1 MKENPD
7 RFKAFFRDYHNFML
21 RQFYGIFY
29 LKAHDIAELF
39 QPTEHLSSEYL
50 DNSRV

>member
-1 MKENPD
+1 ME
-7 RFKAFFRDYHNFML
+7 FFR
-21 RQFYGIFY
+21 
-29 LKAHDIAELF
+29 KAHDIAELF